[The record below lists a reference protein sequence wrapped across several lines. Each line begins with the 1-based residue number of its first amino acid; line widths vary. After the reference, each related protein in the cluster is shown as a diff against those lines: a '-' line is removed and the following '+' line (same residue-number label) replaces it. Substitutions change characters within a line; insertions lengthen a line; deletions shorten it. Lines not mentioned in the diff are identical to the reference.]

1 MAKRR
6 GNGEGTI
13 TRRKDGRWEARY
25 TADTGTGP
33 KRKVLYGKTRAEA
46 AEKLTKAMADRD
58 GGLVFDTNNQ
68 TVGEYLARWL
78 NDSVRGS
85 VKPITFESY
94 ERLVRVHIVP
104 ALGRVKLK
112 NLSPAHLQAFY
123 RNRLDA
129 GLSPRTVRY
138 LHALMHRS
146 LKQALRWNLVHSNVA
161 KAVDPPK
168 MPRADMRAM
177 SPKQT
182 RLFLEAAREDR
193 LEALYVLAVHCGL
206 RQGELLALRWE
217 DVDLETGT
225 LRVSRTL
232 SRTKD
237 GPIFTAPKTAKSR
250 RTVRLTTGAVEAL
263 KRHSERQA
271 EEIVRMDT
279 LYQDQGLVFASEV
292 GTPLNRHNVN
302 FRSFKP
308 LLERAGLPNIRFHD
322 LRHTCATL
330 LLGRSVHPKF
340 VQELLGHATIAITLD
355 TYSHVLPNMGDQA
368 SRAMEDVLS

>member
-25 TADTGTGP
+25 TVQSGTGP
-33 KRKVLYGKTRAEA
+33 KREVLYGKTRAEV

-68 TVGEYLARWL
+68 TVGEYLTRWL
-78 NDSVRGS
+78 NDSVQGS

-112 NLSPAHLQAFY
+112 NLSPPHLQAFY
-123 RNRLDA
+123 RDRLDA
-129 GLSPRTVRY
+129 GLSPVTVRY
-138 LHALMHRS
+138 LHSLLHRS

-225 LRVSRTL
+225 LRVGRTL

-237 GPIFTAPKTAKSR
+237 GPTFTAPKTAKSR
-250 RTVRLTTGAVEAL
+250 RTVRLTAGVVEAL
-263 KRHSERQA
+263 KRHS
-271 EEIVRMDT
+271 
-279 LYQDQGLVFASEV
+279 
-292 GTPLNRHNVN
+292 
-302 FRSFKP
+302 
-308 LLERAGLPNIRFHD
+308 
-322 LRHTCATL
+322 
-330 LLGRSVHPKF
+330 
-340 VQELLGHATIAITLD
+340 
-355 TYSHVLPNMGDQA
+355 
-368 SRAMEDVLS
+368 